1 MLGINNTSTN
11 NIYDYGLYIIDNIL
25 QELGHSLSDW
35 PCMPTL
41 QHQWEQYSL
50 NKMIAEQL
58 NYDHNSDREFQ
69 GVRNLQGLRVGY
81 AGVRVGVATFR
92 PSQNPYPQNEGT
104 GFGGFFPR
112 VFKSGHPET

>member
-50 NKMIAEQL
+50 NEMIAEQL

-81 AGVRVGVATFR
+81 TGVWVGVATFR
-92 PSQNPYPQNEGT
+92 PSQNLYPQDEGT
-104 GFGGFFPR
+104 GFGEFFPQ